1 MSTVWRIGD
10 TRHNGGMPSFV
21 KLNAMDS
28 LRACFGT
35 RMGRRIAA
43 TVAVAVLVPTLVAA
57 FVLVLQ
63 SARAM
68 DAGAARALT
77 IDAQA
82 FAAEFGARLAGGQTA
97 ANRRDAAVS
106 FAAQSAAR
114 LPAEAVATPI
124 GTERRIALLDGAGQ
138 LLFSTAPLPGEVVD
152 LLASYS
158 RAPAATRGAL
168 PLAWQAAGVEWQ
180 GGAAR
185 LEPRAPG
192 GSSWSVV
199 VFKPRSAWSAAA
211 RPLGAEL
218 ALLALFAL
226 SCTAFGTL
234 ALVRRYVPLT
244 LRFAAAL
251 EQGGGRIAT
260 GVRSVE
266 ADELGDAIDT
276 CNLAAGRLTER
287 LTALETL
294 GEIDRLLLGSAELE
308 QMLDTILS
316 RVRSVTRCDGVAITL
331 IDADSAT
338 HGRVYFT
345 APDAADLPVVRV
357 ELDPDMLATLAQ
369 VQEGITIARC
379 EPDRHSLLRPL
390 AELGAQFFWVWPVIS
405 GDRLVAALSL
415 GYHDAPSADPTVA
428 NYGAEFA
435 SRLSVALSNSAR
447 DERLYRQAHFD
458 ALTGLPNR
466 LLFRDRLAQELA
478 SAVAGGSR
486 GALLYIDLD
495 HFKRVND
502 TVGHAAGDQLL
513 TIVAQRLRA
522 CVKDGDTVA
531 RLAGDEFTVVLRQVA
546 DPDGVRAVAER
557 IITSLEAPVN
567 VAGRDHLVHGSIGI
581 TLFPDDGNNIDE
593 LMRNADTAMYRA
605 KDLGRGRAVF
615 FDRALTARQVSAT
628 GSGLYRALRHREF
641 SLYYQPQFSIDD
653 GRLVGLEALLRWQ
666 TPRSGLKY
674 PAEFVPAA
682 EETGLIVDIGG
693 WVLEAACAQIALWRE
708 QGMSPPRLAVNV
720 SALQLKSNGF
730 VEGLERLLAR
740 HALAPASIELEVT
753 EAVLA
758 DPDIAEALR
767 QLAARGIRL
776 ALDDFGSGETSL
788 AHLRQHPI
796 SVVKVDRS
804 LIEEIPHDPT
814 AAALGATVIAMAH
827 ALGKT
832 VVAEG
837 VETIDQLE
845 FLRERACDV
854 AQGYYLARPLPAAG
868 VGELLAG
875 RAIASQLARERLVG

>member
-1 MSTVWRIGD
+1 
-10 TRHNGGMPSFV
+10 
-21 KLNAMDS
+21 
-28 LRACFGT
+28 
-35 RMGRRIAA
+35 MGRRIAV
-43 TVAVAVLVPTLVAA
+43 TVAVAVLAPTLLAA
-57 FVLVLQ
+57 FVLLLH
-63 SARAM
+63 SARTM
-68 DAGAARALT
+68 DAAAARALT

-82 FAAEFGARLAGGQTA
+82 FAAEFGARLDGGRAA
-97 ANRRDAAVS
+97 ANRHDAAVS
-106 FAAQSAAR
+106 FAAESAAR
-114 LPAEAVATPI
+114 LPADAVATPI
-124 GTERRIALLDGAGQ
+124 GTERRIALLDGAGR
-138 LLFSTAPLPGEVVD
+138 LLFSTAPLPTDVVD
-152 LLASYS
+152 LLANYS

-185 LEPRAPG
+185 LEPREPG
-192 GSSWSVV
+192 GTSWSVV
-199 VFKPRSAWSAAA
+199 VFKPRSAWSAAVA
-211 RPLGAEL
+211 PLGGEL
-218 ALLALFAL
+218 AALALFAL
-226 SCTAFGTL
+226 ASMVIGTL
-234 ALVRRYVPLT
+234 TLVRRYVPIT
-244 LRFAAAL
+244 MRFAAA
-251 EQGGGRIAT
+251 QGEGGVGIAP
-260 GVRSVE
+260 GPRSVV
-266 ADELGDAIDT
+266 ADELGDAIHAGD
-276 CNLAAGRLTER
+276 LATGRLAER
-287 LTALETL
+287 VAALETL

-308 QMLDTILS
+308 QMFDTILS
-316 RVRSVTRCDGVAITL
+316 RVRAVTRCDGVAITL

-338 HGRVYFT
+338 HGRVYFA
-345 APDAADLPVVRV
+345 APQVVDLPVVRV
-357 ELDPDMLATLAQ
+357 ELDPDMLATLSQA
-369 VQEGITIARC
+369 QEGITITRC
-379 EPDRHSLLRPL
+379 EPERHSLLRPL

-415 GYHDAPSADPTVA
+415 GYREPPSADPSVA

-502 TVGHAAGDQLL
+502 TVGHGAGDQLL

-531 RLAGDEFTVVLRQVA
+531 RLAGDEFTVVLRQVT
-546 DPDGVRAVAER
+546 DPDAVRTVAER
-557 IITSLEAPVN
+557 IIAALEAPVN
-567 VAGRDHLVHGSIGI
+567 VAGRDHLVRGSIGI

-615 FDRALTARQVSAT
+615 FDRALTVRQVSAT

-720 SALQLKSNGF
+720 SALQLKCNGF
-730 VEGLERLLAR
+730 VANLEQLLAR
-740 HALAPASIELEVT
+740 HGLAPGAIELEVT

-758 DPDIAEALR
+758 NPDIAEVLR
-767 QLAARGIRL
+767 ELAARGIRL
-776 ALDDFGSGETSL
+776 ALDDFGAGETAL
-788 AHLRQHPI
+788 AHLRHHPI
-796 SVVKVDRS
+796 SVVKIDRTF
-804 LIEEIPHDPT
+804 IEEIAHDPT

-827 ALGKT
+827 ALRKS

-837 VETIDQLE
+837 VETIEQLD
-845 FLRERACDV
+845 FLREHGCDI
-854 AQGYYLARPLPAAG
+854 AQGYYLARPLSAAG
-868 VGELLAG
+868 IGELLAG
-875 RAIASQLARERLVG
+875 RAIASQLTRDRLVG

>member
-1 MSTVWRIGD
+1 
-10 TRHNGGMPSFV
+10 
-21 KLNAMDS
+21 
-28 LRACFGT
+28 
-35 RMGRRIAA
+35 MGRRIAT
-43 TVAVAVLVPTLVAA
+43 TVAVAVLAPTLLAA
-57 FVLVLQ
+57 CVLLLHT
-63 SARAM
+63 ARAM
-68 DAGAARALT
+68 DAAAARALT

-82 FAAEFGARLAGGQTA
+82 FAAEFGARLDRGQPA

-106 FAAQSAAR
+106 FAAESAAR
-114 LPAEAVATPI
+114 LPADAVATPI

-138 LLFSTAPLPGEVVD
+138 LLFSTAPLPTDVVD
-152 LLASYS
+152 LLAGYS

-185 LEPRAPG
+185 FEPREPG
-192 GSSWSVV
+192 GTSWSVV
-199 VFKPRSAWSAAA
+199 VFKARSAWSAAIA
-211 RPLGAEL
+211 PLGGEL
-218 ALLALFAL
+218 AALALFAL
-226 SCTAFGTL
+226 VSIVIGTL
-234 ALVRRYVPLT
+234 ALVRRYVPPTMRL
-244 LRFAAAL
+244 AAA
-251 EQGGGRIAT
+251 QGEGGA
-260 GVRSVE
+260 GVAPGLRGAD
-266 ADELGDAIDT
+266 ADELGDAIDASD
-276 CNLAAGRLTER
+276 LAAGRLAER
-287 LTALETL
+287 VAALETL

-308 QMLDTILS
+308 QMFDTILS

-338 HGRVYFT
+338 HGRVYFA
-345 APDAADLPVVRV
+345 APEVTDLPVVRV
-357 ELDPDMLATLAQ
+357 ELDPDMLATLSQAQ
-369 VQEGITIARC
+369 DGITITRC
-379 EPDRHSLLRPL
+379 EPERHSLLRPL

-415 GYHDAPSADPTVA
+415 GYREAPSADPSVA
-428 NYGAEFA
+428 NHGAEFA
-435 SRLSVALSNSAR
+435 ARLSVALSNSAR

-478 SAVAGGSR
+478 SAMAGGSR

-502 TVGHAAGDQLL
+502 SVGHGAGDQLL

-531 RLAGDEFTVVLRQVA
+531 RLAGDEFTVVLRQVT
-546 DPDGVRAVAER
+546 DPDSVRTVAER
-557 IITSLEAPVN
+557 IIAGLEAPVN

-581 TLFPDDGNNIDE
+581 TLFPDDGTNIDE

-605 KDLGRGRAVF
+605 KDLGRGRALF

-693 WVLEAACAQIALWRE
+693 WVLEAACAQVALWRG

-720 SALQLKSNGF
+720 SALQLKSSGF
-730 VEGLERLLAR
+730 VANLERLLAR
-740 HALAPASIELEVT
+740 HALAPGAIELEVT

-758 DPDIAEALR
+758 NPDIAEVLR
-767 QLAARGIRL
+767 ELADRGIRL
-776 ALDDFGSGETSL
+776 ALDDFGAGETSL
-788 AHLRQHPI
+788 AHLRHHPI
-796 SVVKVDRS
+796 SVVKIDRTF
-804 LIEEIPHDPT
+804 IEEIARDPT
-814 AAALGATVIAMAH
+814 VAALGATVIAMAH
-827 ALGKT
+827 ALRKR

-837 VETIDQLE
+837 VETIEQLD
-845 FLRERACDV
+845 FLREHGCDI
-854 AQGYYLARPLPAAG
+854 AQGYYLARPLSAAG
-868 VGELLAG
+868 IGELLAG
-875 RAIASQLARERLVG
+875 RAIAPQLAKDRLVG

>member
-1 MSTVWRIGD
+1 MG
-10 TRHNGGMPSFV
+10 HNGPMPGFV
-21 KLNAMDS
+21 KLHAMDP
-28 LRACFGT
+28 LRACLGT

-43 TVAVAVLVPTLVAA
+43 IVAVAVLVPALLAA

-68 DAGAARALT
+68 DAAAARALT

-82 FAAEFGARLAGGQTA
+82 FAAEFGARLAGRPA
-97 ANRRDAAVS
+97 AAQQRDSAVS
-106 FAAQSAAR
+106 FAAESAAR
-114 LPAEAVATPI
+114 LPAEAGAAPI

-138 LLFSTAPLPGEVVD
+138 LLFSTAPLPAEVVD
-152 LLASYS
+152 LLAGYS

-185 LEPRAPG
+185 LEPREPGAAP
-192 GSSWSVV
+192 WSVV

-211 RPLGAEL
+211 QPLRAEL
-218 ALLALFAL
+218 AALALCAL
-226 SCTAFGTL
+226 LCMVLGTL

-244 LRFAAAL
+244 LRFAAAQ
-251 EQGGGRIAT
+251 EHGG
-260 GVRSVE
+260 SVLPRMHAAE
-266 ADELGDAIDT
+266 ADELGDAIDA
-276 CNLAAGRLTER
+276 CNVAAGKLAER

-294 GEIDRLLLGSAELE
+294 SEIDRLLLGSAELE
-308 QMLDTILS
+308 QMFDTILS
-316 RVRSVTRCDGVAITL
+316 RVQSVTRCDGVAITL
-331 IDADSAT
+331 IDADSET

-345 APDAADLPVVRV
+345 APGVRDLPVVRV
-357 ELDPDMLATLAQ
+357 ELDPDMLATLSQ

-405 GDRLVAALSL
+405 GERLVAALSL
-415 GYHDAPSADPTVA
+415 GYHEAPAADPSVA

-502 TVGHAAGDQLL
+502 SVGHGAGDQLL

-531 RLAGDEFTVVLRQVA
+531 RLAGDEFTVVLRQVT
-546 DPDGVRAVAER
+546 DPDAVRTVAER
-557 IITSLEAPVN
+557 IIASLEAPVN
-567 VAGRDHLVHGSIGI
+567 VAGRDHLVRGSIGI
-581 TLFPDDGNNIDE
+581 TLFPDDGHNIDE
-593 LMRNADTAMYRA
+593 LMRNADAAMYRA

-641 SLYYQPQFSIDD
+641 SLYYQPQFSITD

-708 QGMSPPRLAVNV
+708 QGMAPPRLAVNV

-730 VEGLERLLAR
+730 AAGLLRLLAR
-740 HALAPASIELEVT
+740 HAVQPEAIELEFT

-758 DPDIAEALR
+758 DPDIAPVLR
-767 QLAARGIRL
+767 ELAAGGIRL
-776 ALDDFGSGETSL
+776 ALDDFGAGETSL
-788 AHLRQHPI
+788 AHLRHHPI
-796 SVVKVDRS
+796 SVVKIDRS
-804 LIEEIPHDPT
+804 FIEEIPHDHT
-814 AAALGATVIAMAH
+814 ASALGATVIAMAH

-837 VETIDQLE
+837 VETIEQLD

-854 AQGYYLARPLPAAG
+854 AQGFFLARPLPAAG

-875 RAIASQLARERLVG
+875 RAIAPRLASERRVG